1 MSTQVLDHH
10 GRRVPPSGKNGS
22 GPGGGGS
29 SGGSQSEGGQSEGGQ
44 NQAIAAVD
52 PHRWI
57 ILVGLITAAIMEV
70 LDTTIINVALPQM
83 AGNLNATIEEIAWVS
98 TGYILSNVIVLP
110 MTAWL
115 GQRFGRKRYL
125 VFSILLF
132 IVASFFCGTSKTLIE
147 LVFWRI
153 LQGAGGAALLSTAQ
167 ATLRQIFPKEQ
178 QGLVQ
183 TIFILGIVVAP
194 TLGPLAGGYITDNYN
209 WPWVFFVNIPIGLVS
224 AFLVG
229 AYLHDA
235 PGGQKSGKIDL
246 VGIGLLTVGLG
257 SLQYV
262 LEEGQQDDWFSSVAI
277 TRLSILAAVSLCA
290 MLAWELSPRNKAP
303 VVDFRVLKNR
313 DLSAGLTLFLALG
326 FGLYGGLFI
335 FPQFTQNVLHFSP
348 TATGLVLL
356 PGGLAT
362 AVAAML
368 CGRINSLPSRPIDP
382 RLLIITGMAIFMVS
396 MWQLGHLSTAS
407 GEPDTRLALIIRGFG
422 LGFLF
427 STLNG
432 VVFASLKPQ
441 EVQQASGLIN
451 LSRQLG
457 GSFGIAFL
465 NTYIYNQEAYH
476 RVNLVSNFYAGN
488 SLYNQRIAGLTAGMV
503 SNGMSLSDAHNT
515 ALRALNGT
523 VMAQAATMSYNDA
536 FLLLGITFVLAVP
549 AVFLLHKPKKAPA
562 GGGGGGH

>member
-1 MSTQVLDHH
+1 MATQVLDHR
-10 GRRVPPSGKNGS
+10 GRSLPLGRDGSRSGGDK
-22 GPGGGGS
+22 PQGGGGQ
-29 SGGSQSEGGQSEGGQ
+29 GGGGQGGGG
-44 NQAIAAVD
+44 NQAAAEVN
-52 PHRWI
+52 PHKWI

-83 AGNLNATIEEIAWVS
+83 AGNLNATIDEIAWVS

-125 VFSILLF
+125 VFSIGLF
-132 IVASFFCGTSKTLIE
+132 VLSSFFCGTSKTLIE

-167 ATLRQIFPKEQ
+167 ATLRQIFTREE

-183 TIFILGIVVAP
+183 TLFILGIVAAP

-209 WPWVFFVNIPIGLVS
+209 WPWVFFVNIPIGIIA

-229 AYLHDA
+229 NFLHDA
-235 PGGQKSGKIDL
+235 PNGPKAGKIDL
-246 VGIGLLTVGLG
+246 AGIGLLTVGLG

-262 LEEGQQDDWFSSVAI
+262 LEEGKRDDWFDSVAI
-277 TRLSILAAVSLCA
+277 TRLSVLAAVSLIA

-303 VVDFRVLKNR
+303 VVNFRVLKNR
-313 DLSAGLTLFLALG
+313 DLSAGLILFLVLG

-335 FPQFTQNVLHFSP
+335 FPQFTQNVLQFSP

-362 AVAAML
+362 AAAAMI
-368 CGRINSLPSRPIDP
+368 CGRITSLPKPPIDL
-382 RLLIITGMAIFMVS
+382 RLLIVIGMVIFVWS
-396 MWQLGHLSTAS
+396 MWDLGHLTTAS

-427 STLNG
+427 TPINF
-432 VVFASLKPQ
+432 VVFASLKGP
-441 EVQQASGLIN
+441 ETQQASGLIN
-451 LSRQLG
+451 LARQLG
-457 GSFGIAFL
+457 GSFGIAVL
-465 NTYIYNQEAYH
+465 NTYIANMEAYH
-476 RVNLVSNFYAGN
+476 RSNLVSNFYAGN
-488 SLYNQRIAGLTAGMV
+488 PLYDQRIAGLTANFISTG
-503 SNGMSLSDAHNT
+503 LSQTGAHMA
-515 ALRALNGT
+515 ALRALDGT

-536 FLLLGITFVLAVP
+536 FLLVGLSFVFAAP
-549 AVFLLHKPKKAPA
+549 AVLILHKPKKAAGAAA
-562 GGGGGGH
+562 GGGH

>member
-1 MSTQVLDHH
+1 MSTQVLDHR
-10 GRRVPPSGKNGS
+10 GRRPPSP
-22 GPGGGGS
+22 PGGGGRAGGGGN
-29 SGGSQSEGGQSEGGQ
+29 SGGGS
-44 NQAIAAVD
+44 AAAAAGELN

-83 AGNLNATIEEIAWVS
+83 AGNLNATIDEIAWVS
-98 TGYILSNVIVLP
+98 TGYILSIVIVLP

-125 VFSILLF
+125 VFSIGLF
-132 IVASFFCGTSKTLIE
+132 IFSSFFCGTSKTLIE

-167 ATLRQIFPKEQ
+167 ATLRQIFPREQ

-183 TIFILGIVVAP
+183 TIFILGIVMAP

-209 WPWVFFVNIPIGLVS
+209 WPWVFFVNIPIGLVA

-229 AYLHDA
+229 NFLHDA
-235 PGGQKSGKIDL
+235 PGGAKAGPIDIA
-246 VGIGLLTVGLG
+246 GIGLLTVGLG

-262 LEEGQQDDWFSSVAI
+262 LEEGKRDDWFDSVAI
-277 TRLSILAAVSLCA
+277 TRLSIIAAVSLTA

-313 DLSAGLTLFLALG
+313 DLSAGLILFLALG
-326 FGLYGGLFI
+326 FGLYGAIFI
-335 FPQFTQNVLHFSP
+335 FPQFTQNVLGFSP

-362 AVAAML
+362 GVSAMI
-368 CGRINSLPSRPIDP
+368 CGRITSLPKPPIDI
-382 RLLIITGMAIFMVS
+382 RFLILFGMAIFILS
-396 MWQLGHLSTAS
+396 MWMLGHLSTAS
-407 GEPDTRLALIIRGFG
+407 GEPDTRLALIIRGLG

-427 STLNG
+427 TPINF
-432 VVFASLKPQ
+432 VVFASLKGP
-441 EVQQASGLIN
+441 ETQQASGLIN
-451 LSRQLG
+451 LARQLG
-457 GSFGIAFL
+457 GSFGIAVL
-465 NTYIYNQEAYH
+465 NTYIYNEEAYH
-476 RVNLVSNFYAGN
+476 RAILVSNLYPGN
-488 SLYNQRIAGLTAGMV
+488 SLYDQRIAGAAANLV
-503 SNGMSLSDAHNT
+503 SSGSSATDAHMG
-515 ALRALNGT
+515 AIKILDGA

-536 FLLLGITFVLAVP
+536 FLLLGVTFVFAAP
-549 AVFLLHKPKKAPA
+549 AVFLLHKAKKAPA
-562 GGGGGGH
+562 GGGGGH

>member
-1 MSTQVLDHH
+1 MSTQVLDHR
-10 GRRVPPSGKNGS
+10 GRRPAPPSNGSSNGS
-22 GPGGGGS
+22 GGGNPGGGG
-29 SGGSQSEGGQSEGGQ
+29 
-44 NQAIAAVD
+44 APPAAPPVLN

-83 AGNLNATIEEIAWVS
+83 AGNLNATIDEIAWVS

-125 VFSILLF
+125 VFSIGLF
-132 IVASFFCGTSKTLIE
+132 IVSSFFCGTSKTLIE

-167 ATLRQIFPKEQ
+167 ATLRQIFPPQQ

-183 TIFILGIVVAP
+183 TLFILGIVVAP
-194 TLGPLAGGYITDNYN
+194 TLGPLVGGYITDNYN
-209 WPWVFFVNIPIGLVS
+209 WPWVFFVNIPIGLVA

-229 AYLHDA
+229 NYLHDA
-235 PGGQKSGKIDL
+235 PGAPKAGKIDIA
-246 VGIGLLTVGLG
+246 GIGLLTVGLG

-262 LEEGQQDDWFSSVAI
+262 LEEGQRDDWFDSVAI
-277 TRLSILAAVSLCA
+277 TRLSVLAAVSLCA

-303 VVDFRVLKNR
+303 VVDFRVMKNR
-313 DLSAGLTLFLALG
+313 DLTSGLVLFLVLG

-335 FPQFTQNVLHFSP
+335 FPQFTQNVLQFSP

-368 CGRINSLPSRPIDP
+368 CGRINSLPGRPVDP
-382 RLLIITGMAIFMVS
+382 RLLILFGMGIFMVS

-432 VVFASLKPQ
+432 VVFGSLKPQ

-451 LSRQLG
+451 LARQLG

-465 NTYIYNQEAYH
+465 NTYIYNMGAYH

-488 SLYNQRIAGLTAGMV
+488 PIYDQRIAGAAARLIANGSSATDAQAG
-503 SNGMSLSDAHNT
+503 
-515 ALRALNGT
+515 ALRILNGA
-523 VMAQAATMSYNDA
+523 VMAQASTMSYNDA
-536 FLLLGITFVLAVP
+536 FLLLGLSFVVAVP
-549 AVFLLHKPKKAPA
+549 AVFLLHKPKGAPA